1 MDLSAPVELRLT
13 VDQAVGRQ
21 YNAGLEQAKAELRRL
36 HAGEKEAWYNLHSV
50 VNPGS

>member
-13 VDQAVGRQ
+13 VDQAVGQQ

-36 HAGEKEAWYNLHSV
+36 HAGEQEAWCCQHS
-50 VNPGS
+50 SLYF